1 MSCNLHRIKY
11 INFECIAHTSA
22 SISVPLSIPDC
33 ELAALETAWIYG
45 CQWKDRAV
53 ESTTLQTWVCPS
65 VSGFHRGAAM
75 AGRGCDRKFRPTA
88 TGTPPPPTPVAATDH
103 DYRSC
108 ITLLIFHLLM
118 IAFCLDLSL
127 KQLFLL
133 FVNWAFLRLKE
144 QRLSAYLFV
153 GIIRDQLPRA
163 GNFIRVTAFILKGR
177 LQL

>member
-1 MSCNLHRIKY
+1 MNLL
-11 INFECIAHTSA
+11 
-22 SISVPLSIPDC
+22 PLKQPGS
-33 ELAALETAWIYG
+33 TA
-45 CQWKDRAV
+45 
-53 ESTTLQTWVCPS
+53 
-65 VSGFHRGAAM
+65 VSGRTGLWKARRCKPGFVLLSVVSIRGLRWQVEAVI
-75 AGRGCDRKFRPTA
+75 GSSGPRLQGPRP
-88 TGTPPPPTPVAATDH
+88 PRPTPVVATDH
-103 DYRSC
+103 EYRSC

-153 GIIRDQLPRA
+153 GIIRGQLPRA

>member
-1 MSCNLHRIKY
+1 MNLL
-11 INFECIAHTSA
+11 
-22 SISVPLSIPDC
+22 PLKQPGS
-33 ELAALETAWIYG
+33 TA
-45 CQWKDRAV
+45 
-53 ESTTLQTWVCPS
+53 
-65 VSGFHRGAAM
+65 VSGRTGLWKARRCKPGFVLLSVVSIGGLRWQVEAVIGSS
-75 AGRGCDRKFRPTA
+75 GPRLQGPRP
-88 TGTPPPPTPVAATDH
+88 PRPTPVAATDH